1 MLDPKSEGFV
11 DTLKAI
17 TDLYYRA
24 YDDNTGET
32 NLNYDASADLVLAYL
47 PDAVD
52 PPLVDYENSNVPELL
67 VLKAIYANIVSVDSI
82 QGFETGFQIENFA
95 NAEDTIESLFVYDD
109 FGFNS
114 AITEIVN
121 ELGPSGKIET
131 VNDIKDEALKRG
143 IGKEFNFDNTGMVTS
158 DQSGDFI
165 LVAGN
170 YQNRYS
176 LNTYKDVYVNTGS
189 QGELTFE
196 VSQEGYDAASD
207 QWLSYQG
214 DGMLLSS
221 VPEIIQ
227 HYESEVV
234 VGGSGSDIIYGRENK
249 YYDSSLESN
258 SMDFLVG
265 EGGADQ
271 FYLYGGENL
280 AIGGVGDDVFVV
292 RGKAQDTE
300 IYGDLLHADINDM
313 GINTNYADKVYID
326 WVYDSESIAEISGT
340 NGQGVV
346 VWNDELG
353 ARVEIYDAEELIFRT
368 EDGGWDA
375 GISIGETAVVGI
387 GTDPDDPLSWKNGH
401 HGKSFSYADNNVRF
415 VLTDKPAEDGG
426 PAATLNGDASSDWL
440 QVYATVTTTE
450 KYTIT
455 KIEKVKRN
463 TQQKVTK
470 YRDVE
475 EEALI
480 WEGDRSAVGKFDFED
495 IDIQVINVQ
504 EQDAFGDPILYTA
517 GTENTDLIFG
527 NQYANIIDGGGGD
540 DIIFGGGGDDV
551 LIGGEG
557 DDVITGGEGDDII
570 RGDGIDTD
578 DAAYEEISAMAET
591 MAELAAE
598 EDPNTDIGQVVNDTL
613 NDFSVGTGNDGNDT
627 ILGGDGVDDID
638 SGDGENFVTS
648 GRLELVNEGETD
660 LETLNE
666 HIKSHKD
673 IFEDDDWI

>member
-1 MLDPKSEGFV
+1 MEESNQIWGGEGDDTFYVSTTAQTTSIVADDERDP
-11 DTLKAI
+11 
-17 TDLYYRA
+17 
-24 YDDNTGET
+24 
-32 NLNYDASADLVLAYL
+32 
-47 PDAVD
+47 
-52 PPLVDYENSNVPELL
+52 
-67 VLKAIYANIVSVDSI
+67 
-82 QGFETGFQIENFA
+82 
-95 NAEDTIESLFVYDD
+95 
-109 FGFNS
+109 
-114 AITEIVN
+114 
-121 ELGPSGKIET
+121 
-131 VNDIKDEALKRG
+131 
-143 IGKEFNFDNTGMVTS
+143 
-158 DQSGDFI
+158 
-165 LVAGN
+165 
-170 YQNRYS
+170 
-176 LNTYKDVYVNTGS
+176 
-189 QGELTFE
+189 
-196 VSQEGYDAASD
+196 
-207 QWLSYQG
+207 G
-214 DGMLLSS
+214 DG
-221 VPEIIQ
+221 
-227 HYESEVV
+227 
-234 VGGSGSDIIYGRENK
+234 
-249 YYDSSLESN
+249 
-258 SMDFLVG
+258 
-265 EGGADQ
+265 Q
-271 FYLYGGENL
+271 FYLNDNGLPDYGTT
-280 AIGGVGDDVFVV
+280 V
-292 RGKAQDTE
+292 
-300 IYGDLLHADINDM
+300 
-313 GINTNYADKVYID
+313 NTNYADKVYID
-326 WVYDSESIAEISGT
+326 WVYDSRGIAEISGT

-346 VWNDELG
+346 VWNDDLG

-401 HGKSFSYADNNVRF
+401 HGKSFSYADNNIRF

-426 PAATLNGDASSDWL
+426 GEVPYTTVNGDASSDWL

-450 KYTIT
+450 TYTFYQHRNGKT
-455 KIEKVKRN
+455 RSTPAKGCVKKTGTRE
-463 TQQKVTK
+463 
-470 YRDVE
+470 VE

-480 WEGDRSAVGKFDFED
+480 WEGDRAAVGKFDFED

-570 RGDGIDTD
+570 RGDGIDED
-578 DAAYEEISAMAET
+578 DAAYEAISAMAET
-591 MAELAAE
+591 LAELAAE

-660 LETLNE
+660 LETLKE

-673 IFEDDDWI
+673 IFDDDDWI